1 MHGKSAWNPIPV
13 VAGLIVSLALFGSAF
28 AQGGTVVRV
37 DPAAATIEPGQI
49 VSISIN
55 VDSVSNLAGAEI
67 HLAFNP
73 NVLEVIDS
81 DAGQAGV
88 QINNGGMLA
97 ADLVVTNQ
105 ADNTIGT
112 IDFSVA
118 QIGRQP
124 VSGSGT
130 LAIISFR
137 GKAAGPSPI
146 TFRGTPAAPSGV
158 ILSDA
163 SSPAVQ
169 IPSTT
174 QNGLVTVTAA
184 AVTPSSTPTPTS
196 SPIGP
201 TFTPTNTPIGPTST
215 PTPTPIAPTFT
226 PTSAPVGPSLTP
238 MPTPTGPTRT
248 PTPSA
253 TPGSGTPGIHIVK
266 QGETLYCI
274 GRAYKVNPWAIA
286 SVNRI
291 YPPYWVYPGQVLT
304 IPNSPWA
311 NIPAGPTCPAQ
322 FQGTPPPVTV
332 TPPPPPPTCRAIHVV
347 QPGETLWSISRIYG
361 TNPWAIGAANN
372 IYNLNLIYPGQ
383 RLCIP

>member
-1 MHGKSAWNPIPV
+1 MRSNRAGNLTGIT
-13 VAGLIVSLALFGSAF
+13 AGLVVTLALFGSAF

-37 DPAAATIEPGQI
+37 DPAAATIAPGQI
-49 VSISIN
+49 VSISIK
-55 VDSVSNLAGAEI
+55 VDNVSNLFGAEV

-88 QINNGGMLA
+88 QITNGGMLA
-97 ADLVVTNQ
+97 PDFVTQNQ

-112 IDFSVA
+112 IDFGVA
-118 QIGRQP
+118 QIGRP
-124 VSGSGT
+124 AVSGSGT

-137 GKAAGPSPI
+137 GKAAGPSNI

-163 SSPAVQ
+163 SAGQ
-169 IPSTT
+169 IPAAT
-174 QNGLVTVTAA
+174 QHGLVTVTPAV
-184 AVTPSSTPTPTS
+184 VTPSSTPTPTNT
-196 SPIGP
+196 PIGP
-201 TFTPTNTPIGPTST
+201 TFTPTNTPIGPT
-215 PTPTPIAPTFT
+215 FT
-226 PTSAPVGPSLTP
+226 PTNTPVGPTN
-238 MPTPTGPTRT
+238 T

-253 TPGSGTPGIHIVK
+253 TPGSGTPGIHVVK

-274 GRAYKVNPWAIA
+274 GRAYMVNPWAIA

-291 YPPYWVYPGQVLT
+291 YFPYYVYPGQKLT
-304 IPNSPWA
+304 IPNSPWT
-311 NIPAGPTCPAQ
+311 NIPAGPTCARQ
-322 FQGTPPPVTV
+322 FQGTPPPPP
-332 TPPPPPPTCRAIHVV
+332 PPPPPPTCRAIHIVR
-347 QPGETLWSISRIYG
+347 PGETLWRISRIYG
-361 TNPWAIGAANN
+361 SNPWAIGAANN

>member
-1 MHGKSAWNPIPV
+1 MRSNRAWNLTGIT
-13 VAGLIVSLALFGSAF
+13 AGLVVTLALFGSAL

-37 DPAAATIEPGQI
+37 DPAAATIAPGQI
-49 VSISIN
+49 VSISIK
-55 VDSVSNLAGAEI
+55 VDNVSNLFGAEV

-88 QINNGGMLA
+88 QITNGGMLA
-97 ADLVVTNQ
+97 PDFVTQNQ

-112 IDFSVA
+112 IDFGVA
-118 QIGRQP
+118 QIGRP
-124 VSGSGT
+124 AVSGSGT

-163 SSPAVQ
+163 SAGQ
-169 IPSTT
+169 ITSTT
-174 QNGLVTVTAA
+174 QHGLVTVTPAV
-184 AVTPSSTPTPTS
+184 VTPSSTPTPT
-196 SPIGP
+196 
-201 TFTPTNTPIGPTST
+201 NTPVGPTST
-215 PTPTPIAPTFT
+215 PTNTPAPI
-226 PTSAPVGPSLTP
+226 PPSPSLTP
-238 MPTPTGPTRT
+238 TPTPTGPTKT

-253 TPGSGTPGIHIVK
+253 TPGGGTPGIHIVR

-291 YPPYWVYPGQVLT
+291 YFPYYVYPGQRLT
-304 IPNSPWA
+304 IPNAPWT
-311 NIPAGPTCPAQ
+311 NIPAGPTCAAQ
-322 FQGTPPPVTV
+322 FPGTPPPVTV
-332 TPPPPPPTCRAIHVV
+332 TPPPPPTCRALHIV
-347 QPGETLWSISRIYG
+347 QPGETLWRISRIYG

-383 RLCIP
+383 RLCIL

>member
-1 MHGKSAWNPIPV
+1 MRSKSAWNLMGIT
-13 VAGLIVSLALFGSAF
+13 AGLVVTLALFGSVL
-28 AQGGTVVRV
+28 AQGATLVRV

-49 VSISIN
+49 VSISIK
-55 VDSVSNLAGAEI
+55 VDNVSNLAGAEI

-88 QINNGGMLA
+88 QITNGGMLTP
-97 ADLVVTNQ
+97 DHVQQNQ
-105 ADNTIGT
+105 ADNAIGT
-112 IDFSVA
+112 IDYTIA

-137 GKAAGPSPI
+137 AKVVGSSPI

-163 SSPAVQ
+163 SGTQ

-174 QNGLVTVTAA
+174 QTGSVTVTPAP
-184 AVTPSSTPTPTS
+184 VTPSSTPTPTNT
-196 SPIGP
+196 PTGP
-201 TFTPTNTPIGPTST
+201 TFTPTNTPVGPSLT
-215 PTPTPIAPTFT
+215 PTNT
-226 PTSAPVGPSLTP
+226 PVGPSLTP
-238 MPTPTGPTRT
+238 TPTPTGPTRT

-253 TPGSGTPGIHIVK
+253 TPGSGTPGVHVVK

-274 GRAYKVNPWAIA
+274 GRAYKVNPWNIA

-291 YPPYWVYPGQVLT
+291 YYPYWVYPGQVLT
-304 IPNSPWA
+304 IPNAPWT
-311 NIPAGPTCPAQ
+311 NIPAGPTCAAQ

-332 TPPPPPPTCRAIHVV
+332 TPPPPPPQCRAVHVV

-361 TNPWAIGAANN
+361 SNPWAIGAANN

-383 RLCIP
+383 QLCIP